1 MVIQMNSER
10 INITVAIEKRV
21 KGKAPTY
28 SDEHFYSCWCGILQ
42 LYGTEL
48 YQAINIKLE
57 NTIIFKVRYCKLLEQ
72 LQDKK
77 EYKVEYKGHIY
88 KIYYSDF
95 AKEYKKYVLLKCNLI
110 K

>member
-1 MVIQMNSER
+1 MSKSER
-10 INITVAIEKRV
+10 INITVVAEKRIN
-21 KGKAPTY
+21 GKPIK
-28 SDEHFYSCWCGILQ
+28 SDEPFYNCWCEILQ

-77 EYKVEYKGHIY
+77 EYKVNFKGHTY
-88 KIYYSDF
+88 KIYHTDF
-95 AKEYKKYVLLKCNLI
+95 AKEYKKYILLKCDFI

>member
-1 MVIQMNSER
+1 MNSER
-10 INITVAIEKRV
+10 INITVTTETRV
-21 KGKAPTY
+21 NGKPIKT
-28 SDEHFYSCWCGILQ
+28 DEPFYSCWAEILQ
-42 LYGTEL
+42 LYGNEL

-77 EYKVEYKGHIY
+77 EYKVEFKGNIY
-88 KIYYSDF
+88 KIYYCDF
-95 AKEYKKYVLLKCNLI
+95 AKEYKKYILLKCNLV

>member
-1 MVIQMNSER
+1 MVMLMNSKR
-10 INITVAIEKRV
+10 INITVATEKRIN
-21 KGKAPTY
+21 GKPIK
-28 SDEHFYSCWCGILQ
+28 SDDEFYSCWAEILQ
-42 LYGTEL
+42 LYGQEL
-48 YQAINIKLE
+48 YQAMSIKLE

-77 EYKVEYKGHIY
+77 EYKVEFKGHVY

-95 AKEYKKYVLLKCNLI
+95 AKYYKKYVLLKCNLI

>member
-1 MVIQMNSER
+1 MNSER
-10 INITVAIEKRV
+10 INITVTTETRV
-21 KGKAPTY
+21 NGKPIIT
-28 SDEHFYSCWCGILQ
+28 DVPFYSCWCEVLQ
-42 LYGTEL
+42 LYGNEL

-77 EYKVEYKGHIY
+77 EYKVEFKGNIY
-88 KIYYSDF
+88 KIYYVDF
-95 AKEYKKYVLLKCNLI
+95 AKDYKKYVLLKCNLI

>member
-1 MVIQMNSER
+1 MSKQER
-10 INITVAIEKRV
+10 INITTTEEKRV
-21 KGKAPTY
+21 NGKPIKE
-28 SDEHFYSCWCGILQ
+28 DIKFYSCWCEIQQ

-48 YQAINIKLE
+48 YQAMNIKLE

-77 EYKVEYKGHIY
+77 EYKVKFKGHIY